1 VELFV
6 VVVVI
11 CLLAIVFIFEP
22 NRNIKTRA
30 PRIRCVNNLKEVGLA
45 YGVWEGDH
53 GGHYPMT
60 ISETNGG
67 TMEFNTGPKAWR
79 HFQVMSNELTTL
91 RVLVCPADWRMP
103 ATNFSFL
110 ANSNISFFVGV
121 DASETNPQGILSG
134 DHNITNGTPVKNG
147 IIELTTN
154 QPTGWTT
161 EMHNKVGNIGLADG
175 SVQPVSISGL
185 RSAVEN
191 AGVPTN
197 HLQMPVLSP

>member
-11 CLLAIVFIFEP
+11 CLLAIVFIFGP

-30 PRIRCVNNLKEVGLA
+30 PRIRCVNNLKQVGMA
-45 YGVWEGDH
+45 YGVWAGNHGD
-53 GGHYPMT
+53 HYPMA

-103 ATNFSFL
+103 ATNFAFL

-147 IIELTTN
+147 ILELSTN
-154 QPTGWTT
+154 QTTGWTT